1 MLQHMSTSSTNLKS
15 TNKVQPHVSC
25 VSCRRVTLTW
35 QEDSQWSS
43 PQSPPNNNSKSH
55 LFATIKWLLHFV
67 VLPLASCS
75 FRVKQKS
82 RRGWLSFKKGCCN
95 FVGGNHWNRLYNRY
109 HEYYITNNHTVFLYI
124 EYLIVAEK
132 SKGLVQTLPTCY
144 PLISLDAFHDVTQ
157 NMRCQLISC
166 HPRGA
171 DGNRNIYLK
180 LGEWPSIS
188 QICWVMGDFMGE
200 ATLRCHC
207 GLLVL
212 WIICRSDESGCSDF
226 SDWDHPSDHVT
237 HHFWSLKCWVL
248 LGQQFCGF

>member
-43 PQSPPNNNSKSH
+43 PQSPPNNNSKPH

-109 HEYYITNNHTVFLYI
+109 HEYYITNNHTVVLYI

-132 SKGLVQTLPTCY
+132 KQRTGANTSNLLSSYLAGCVPWRHSKHEMPADLLPST
-144 PLISLDAFHDVTQ
+144 
-157 NMRCQLISC
+157 
-166 HPRGA
+166 
-171 DGNRNIYLK
+171 
-180 LGEWPSIS
+180 
-188 QICWVMGDFMGE
+188 
-200 ATLRCHC
+200 
-207 GLLVL
+207 
-212 WIICRSDESGCSDF
+212 
-226 SDWDHPSDHVT
+226 
-237 HHFWSLKCWVL
+237 WSWRE
-248 LGQQFCGF
+248 